1 MQRFRDKETERV
13 FEGQNVRRLP
23 DDIKRRARMRLQRVA
38 AATGLSDLRIP
49 PSHRL
54 KALTG
59 DRKGQHSIRINDQW
73 RVCFFW
79 TEQGAWKSRLPTI
92 TREQTHEPDR
102 LDSSRRTPGEILD
115 ELGISQYRLAKAI
128 DVPPRRINEIVHGR
142 RSITADTALR
152 IGQALG
158 MTPEFWLNLQKLYDL
173 DLARSSIDI
182 ENIEPLIAAS

>member
-38 AATGLSDLRIP
+38 AATGLSDLRVP

-79 TEQGAWKSRLPTI
+79 TEQGAMEIEI
-92 TREQTHEPDR
+92 TDYH
-102 LDSSRRTPGEILD
+102 
-115 ELGISQYRLAKAI
+115 
-128 DVPPRRINEIVHGR
+128 
-142 RSITADTALR
+142 
-152 IGQALG
+152 
-158 MTPEFWLNLQKLYDL
+158 
-173 DLARSSIDI
+173 
-182 ENIEPLIAAS
+182 

>member
-38 AATGLSDLRIP
+38 AATALSDLRVP

-79 TEQGAWKSRLPTI
+79 TEQGAMGIEI
-92 TREQTHEPDR
+92 TDYH
-102 LDSSRRTPGEILD
+102 
-115 ELGISQYRLAKAI
+115 
-128 DVPPRRINEIVHGR
+128 
-142 RSITADTALR
+142 
-152 IGQALG
+152 
-158 MTPEFWLNLQKLYDL
+158 
-173 DLARSSIDI
+173 
-182 ENIEPLIAAS
+182 